1 LVNKK
6 QMSSLNW
13 KLEKATKARDSVLGE
28 ITLPACA
35 AGWASGQ
42 TTHVPFDHELLLLH
56 ALTT

>member
-13 KLEKATKARDSVLGE
+13 KLEKRLKHETVLGE